1 MWLQSFRAR
10 TGYKAVRQFLVSKTA
25 PFRSRKRLPFGLENG
40 SLSVSKTNLHVT
52 TCANLNKMSLSS
64 TYRKHT
70 HREHIL
76 SLPDTYIGSIENSV
90 EEHYIVED
98 DTFIAKTLNFNPG
111 FYKLIDELLVN
122 AHDHV
127 VRLRQNKSETPVKTI
142 NISSDGKTFT
152 IRNDGESIDVE
163 KHPEYGVYIPQLIFG
178 ELLTSTNYDKDEK
191 KLVGGK
197 NGYGVKLVN
206 IFSQKFELTIVDAKR
221 GLKYNQA
228 FENNMSKI
236 GTPTVKPCKTKPFV
250 EIIWTPDFQKFGWTN
265 SIPETLLQVVK
276 RRVYDLAMT
285 VGKDVKIT
293 WNDEHIKF
301 KDLSSY
307 ASWYLPKDASIITDN
322 PQLHWNIVLSDSP
335 TDKAFNVS
343 FVNGIWTR
351 SGKHVDEITNQVV
364 NYFVSHIETKKKI
377 KVKPALVR
385 DSLAV
390 FIHCFV
396 ENPAFSSQ
404 TKEVLTSKTTCKLS
418 DDFLKKVVAKLNI
431 VEKVLEAQNIKD
443 AKDLKKTDG
452 KKTTK
457 ITGIPKLDDAV
468 LAGSNRSHEC
478 TLILTE
484 GDSAKAMALS
494 GLSQEQRKL
503 YGVFPLRGKL
513 LNVKDMTSKKIEA
526 TEEIANMK
534 KIIGL
539 ESGKKYKDVKSL
551 RYGSILIMTDQDY
564 DGSHIRGLLIN
575 MFHEL
580 WHQLIEIP
588 GFITYM
594 ATPIVKATKASKT
607 LSFYSQYEYEE
618 WKKTNANW
626 RVKYYK
632 GLGTSTRDEAK
643 EYFKSMNVVK
653 YTYSDDSDKSIELAF
668 NKSMADNRK
677 EWLKTYSRSDIVG
690 SEKELL
696 YENFVNKDLIH
707 FSNYNLERSIPNVMD
722 GLKTS
727 QRKILYSALKRNLK
741 SEIRVAQF
749 AGYVSE
755 HSGYHHGE
763 ASLNDAIIG
772 MAQDYVGSNNL
783 AWLVPQG
790 QFGTRLQGG
799 NDAASPR
806 YIHTYLQPYISSLVP
821 ADDLECLK
829 YRDDDG
835 LPVEPEWYAPILPM
849 LLVNGARGIGTGYS
863 TYIPQCNPANL
874 LLGLQRWLKKEV
886 ALTDINLEPWYR
898 GFTGTIEKS
907 GADYT
912 VKGNWTIE
920 KDMMTITELP
930 VETWTSD
937 YKEWLDK
944 QLTEGLIKDY
954 SDTST
959 DMTVSIKVKLTG
971 NAEHTKV
978 LEKSLTS
985 KIKLTNMHAFDSEC
999 VINKYESLHEILDE
1013 FSIIRLDLYKKRREH
1028 CLAQMRA
1035 RLPFHENVVRFIE
1048 QQSQDTPL
1056 PDLRR
1061 KTREECDTLL
1071 EKQKF
1076 VKISDTYDY
1085 LMDLPIKSITVTN
1098 ARKHQADL
1106 ESLRAKIAHLEKK
1119 TPESLWLDDLETF
1132 SSIYSKKK

>member
-1 MWLQSFRAR
+1 MKKLVLIPNHPKTLCLR
-10 TGYKAVRQFLVSKTA
+10 TSKT
-25 PFRSRKRLPFGLENG
+25 
-40 SLSVSKTNLHVT
+40 SLAIFNLKTNLHDGRPT
-52 TCANLNKMSLSS
+52 NSNKMSLSE

-76 SLPDTYIGSIENSV
+76 SLPDTYVGSIENST
-90 EEHYIVED
+90 EEHHVVEAD
-98 DTFIAKTLNFNPG
+98 KFISKTLNFNPG

-122 AHDHV
+122 SHDHV
-127 VRLRQNKSETPVKTI
+127 VRLRQRKSANPVKNIT
-142 NISSDGKTFT
+142 ISSDGKTFT

-163 KHPEYGVYIPQLIFG
+163 QHPEHGVYIPQLIFG

-206 IFSQKFELTIVDAKR
+206 IFSKQFQLTIVDSKR
-221 GLKYNQA
+221 NLKYEQT
-228 FENNMSKI
+228 FQNNMSVI
-236 GTPTVKPCKTKPFV
+236 GTPTVKACKTKSYV
-250 EIIWTPDFQKFGWTN
+250 EIVWTPDFKKFGWEDT
-265 SIPETLLQVVK
+265 IPEPLLQVIQ

-285 VGKDVKIT
+285 VGKDVKIS
-293 WNDEHIKF
+293 WNDNHIKF
-301 KDLSSY
+301 KDLSTY
-307 ASWYLPKDASIITDN
+307 ASWYLPEDSTILCDN
-322 PQLHWNIVLSDSP
+322 PQLHWNIAISDSP

-364 NYFVSHIETKKKI
+364 NFIVTHIDTKKKT

-396 ENPAFSSQ
+396 ENPSFSSQ
-404 TKEVLTSKTTCKLS
+404 TKEVMTSKVSCKLN
-418 DDFLKKVVAKLNI
+418 DDFLKKVVAKLNV
-431 VEKVLEAQNIKD
+431 VEKVLEAQNVKD

-452 KKTTK
+452 KKTSK

-468 LAGSNRSHEC
+468 MAGTSRSHEC
-478 TLILTE
+478 VLILTE

-513 LNVKDMTSKKIEA
+513 LNVKDMTSKKIET
-526 TEEIANMK
+526 TEEIANLK

-539 ESGKKYKDVKSL
+539 ESGKKYTDVKPL
-551 RYGSILIMTDQDY
+551 RYGSVLIMTDQDY

-575 MFHEL
+575 LFHEL
-580 WHQLIEIP
+580 WHQLIQIP

-594 ATPIVKATKASKT
+594 STPIVKATKGSKV

-618 WKKTNANW
+618 WKKANMNW

-643 EYFKSMNVVK
+643 EYFKSMNTVK
-653 YTYSDDSDKSIELAF
+653 YMYSGESDKAIELAF
-668 NKSMADNRK
+668 NKSMANQRK
-677 EWLKTYSRSDIVG
+677 EWLKSYSRSEIVG
-690 SEKELL
+690 SEKQLA
-696 YENFVNKDLIH
+696 YEDFVNKDLIH

-727 QRKILYSALKRNLK
+727 QRKILFSALKRNLK

-749 AGYVSE
+749 SGYVSE

-772 MAQDYVGSNNL
+772 MAQDFVGSNNL

-806 YIHTYLQPYISSLVP
+806 YIHTYLQPYIHSLIP
-821 ADDLECLK
+821 SDDLECLK

-835 LPVEPEWYAPILPM
+835 LPVEPEWYAPVLPM

-863 TYIPQCNPANL
+863 TYIPQCNPHTL
-874 LLGLQRWLKKEV
+874 HEGLKRWLKKE
-886 ALTDINLEPWYR
+886 AKLTDIKLEPWYR
-898 GFTGTIEKS
+898 GFAGTIEQS
-907 GADYT
+907 GPEFI
-912 VKGNWTIE
+912 VRGKWTID
-920 KDMMTITELP
+920 KDTMTITELP

-944 QLTEGLIKDY
+944 QLTENVIKDY

-959 DMTVSIKVKLTG
+959 DMQVAIKIKLTG
-971 NAEHTKV
+971 NTEHIKI

-999 VINKYESLHEILDE
+999 VINKYETLHEILDE
-1013 FSIIRLDLYKKRREH
+1013 FVVIRLDLYKKRRNH
-1028 CLAQMRA
+1028 CLEQMRT

-1048 QQSQDTPL
+1048 QQSLENPL

-1076 VKISDTYDY
+1076 VKISDSYDY
-1085 LMDLPIKSITVTN
+1085 LMDLPFKSITVTN

-1106 ESLRAKIAHLEKK
+1106 EALKTKINALEKK
-1119 TPESLWLDDLETF
+1119 TPEELWLDDLETLSF
-1132 SSIYSKKK
+1132 K